1 MSSREQNFVTGV
13 YRCKDPIKNFK
24 IKIKLEQD
32 RTTLIPLPDFESAH
46 ADNADCTSNI
56 IEKREEKLISWQE
69 KIFSP
74 FEVSYYTH
82 IGNCH
87 NPLEEKYHN
96 EVTTLFKGCVPSRKI
111 FTYTNADNFSEI
123 EHTNSLTSET
133 KSVSTVLGL
142 GMSEMQQ
149 KRRFRRN
156 KSHLKE
162 IRLANRHIVDFSPTD
177 EIKKTNH
184 FLQSSFQSFYIL
196 ADLSPKESS
205 EQEDWIGR
213 SEYVL
218 CTIKY
223 ETDSNIV
230 YVTPDFSS
238 PALNGQSTPYYIEVD
253 GDSRNVY
260 QYWLEDASES
270 LVEEDKGKEEAI
282 LCQLLGRQLD
292 IRQMKVG
299 TEFDVPHRNIIM
311 MYILGEIVCAEEF
324 EYNDLFVHFL
334 FELPKGWSCSN
345 QQLSG
350 ITQKCHTNGT
360 GSAYFGHL
368 FETHLL
374 LKVESLSAEAD
385 SVPSWPQLFV
395 EVLSLDS
402 WGRFRVEGYCFLK
415 VPPHP
420 GQHHFALPTWRPITN
435 GPSGEL
441 RRFFIGG
448 APGFEDLSSVG
459 IPATFEGAHLSKL
472 GLKTTGSGTV
482 HLRLNILHQSSEIS
496 SDTSNLENSENRNRH
511 SFLLE
516 QLSASTIVN
525 SVNSVMTAFK
535 KARERMIRAREG
547 LDI

>member
-1 MSSREQNFVTGV
+1 MFRLPWQRAATNILKHNQNVSSAMREI
-13 YRCKDPIKNFK
+13 R
-24 IKIKLEQD
+24 IKLEQD
-32 RTTLIPLPDFESAH
+32 RTTLIPLPDFETAH

-184 FLQSSFQSFYIL
+184 FLQCSFQSFYIL

-223 ETDSNIV
+223 DTDSNIV

-260 QYWLEDASES
+260 QYWLEHASES
-270 LVEEDKGKEEAI
+270 LVEEDKEKEEAI

-334 FELPKGWSCSN
+334 FELPK
-345 QQLSG
+345 
-350 ITQKCHTNGT
+350 
-360 GSAYFGHL
+360 
-368 FETHLL
+368 
-374 LKVESLSAEAD
+374 D

-472 GLKTTGSGTV
+472 GLKTTGSGIV

-516 QLSASTIVN
+516 RLSASTIVN